1 MTKIVTLT
9 MNPTIDKSASVKN
22 VVAER
27 KLRCERPHFEP
38 GGGGINVSRAVH
50 KLGEESLAL
59 YLAGGPPGDM
69 LRKLLDAEGIQH
81 QAIAI
86 KGMSRENLAVYETAT
101 GQQYRFG
108 MPGPEIQEQE
118 WRDVLECLEQL
129 DPKPELIICSG
140 SLPPGVP
147 ADFYAQIA
155 DRAKHHGAK
164 VVLDTSGEPLTVAA
178 NTGVFLMKPNHA
190 ELETLE
196 GQPLESE
203 HQQEELLRRLVAE
216 GRAEI
221 VVASLG
227 AAGALFAWQGNVSRV
242 RAPSVNIKSKVGA
255 GDSMVAGMV
264 TALSRG
270 WDVPDAVRF
279 GVAAGAAA
287 VMTPGSE
294 LCSRED
300 TERLYREIKK
310 E

>member
-1 MTKIVTLT
+1 MTKIITLT
-9 MNPTIDKSASVKN
+9 MNPTIDKSTSVEN
-22 VVAER
+22 VTAEK
-27 KLRCERPHFEP
+27 KLRCEHPHFEP
-38 GGGGINVSRAVH
+38 GGGGLNVSRAVH

-59 YLAGGPPGDM
+59 YLSGGPPGEM
-69 LRKLLDAEGIQH
+69 LGKLLDAEQIRH

-86 KGMSRENLAVYETAT
+86 KGMSRENLAVYETST

-108 MPGPEIQEQE
+108 MPGPEILEQE
-118 WRDVLECLEQL
+118 WRDVLKRLEQL
-129 DPKPELIICSG
+129 DPSPELIICSG

-147 ADFYAQIA
+147 VDFYAQIA
-155 DRAKHHGAK
+155 DRARHLGAK

-178 NTGVFLMKPNHA
+178 KTGVFLMKPNHA

-227 AAGALFAWQGNVSRV
+227 AAGALFAWKEKVSRV
-242 RAPSVNIKSKVGA
+242 RAPTVNIKSKVGA

-264 TALSRG
+264 TALARG

-300 TERLYREIKK
+300 TERLYQEIKK
-310 E
+310 G

>member
-9 MNPTIDKSASVKN
+9 MNPTIDKSTSVEN
-22 VVAER
+22 VLAEK

-38 GGGGINVSRAVH
+38 GGGGLNVSRAVR

-59 YLAGGPPGDM
+59 YLSGGPSGEM
-69 LRKLLDAEGIQH
+69 LGRLLDAEQIRH

-86 KGMSRENLAVYETAT
+86 TGMSRENLAVYEKST

-108 MPGPEIQEQE
+108 MPGPQIQEQE
-118 WRDVLECLEQL
+118 WQNVLERLERL

-140 SLPPGVP
+140 SLPPGIP
-147 ADFYAQIA
+147 ADFYARIA
-155 DRAKHHGAK
+155 DRATQHGAK

-178 NTGVFLMKPNHA
+178 NTGVFLIKPNHA

-196 GQPLESE
+196 GQPLENE

-227 AAGALFAWQGNVSRV
+227 AAGALYAWQERLSRV
-242 RAPSVNIKSKVGA
+242 RAPTVKINSKVGA

-300 TERLYREIKK
+300 TERLYQEIKQ